1 MPVLSLSDLQVGPR
15 LEAMARQLSTL
26 PPGLVL
32 TAGQQRSG
40 KETTLIALARELTPP
55 DGGVTLLSDREGHL
69 DVHAPFPPR
78 WEPIVLSPTAAAWE
92 AALARHAVPGHL
104 VFVSTLNRDSAKA
117 AVEAAGRT
125 WVLAALD
132 TPGPDTVVLVA
143 GAVDATVDG
152 VDYEAFIERI
162 RCLWCQLLVPKLCPA
177 CAAPAT
183 LDAASLQYLLPGE
196 SNPPSCLQEVGC
208 EECGWRGTESLEGIA
223 DVMIFPPASR
233 RPLSAALLRDEP
245 FAPPADT
252 HASMQGHARELL
264 AAGRVGVRT
273 YRDMVRR
280 NPLLRAQGEVHRE
293 QDRSRRMGS
302 LFDKFLSP
310 EVKARLLENDQDAVI
325 KGESREVSCLFCD
338 IRGFTARAEVRD
350 PQALFAELNHYFA
363 EVVDAVL
370 SNGGTL
376 DKFIGDAVMAV
387 FGAPV
392 DQPDH
397 AQRAVE
403 CALAIRRRVED
414 LNAGRFRDMPIAV
427 GIGINTGRAAS
438 GCVGTDERME
448 YTVLGDAVNV
458 AARLESRAAA
468 GEILVGDATRRQLG
482 GRYALR
488 SVGALSLKGKAE
500 AVQAFAVVARA

>member
-1 MPVLSLSDLQVGPR
+1 MPVFSLSDLQLGSR

-26 PPGLVL
+26 PPGLIL
-32 TAGQQRSG
+32 TAGLQRSG

-92 AALARHAVPGHL
+92 AALARYAVPGHL
-104 VFVSTLNRDSAKA
+104 VFVATLNRDNAKA

-132 TPGPDTVVLVA
+132 TPFVGLDLA
-143 GAVDATVDG
+143 YALREAG
-152 VDYEAFIERI
+152 VDYEDFVDRI
-162 RCLWCQLLVPKLCPA
+162 RCTWCQLLVPKLCPA
-177 CAAPAT
+177 CATPAP
-183 LDAASLQYLLPGE
+183 LDATSLQYLLPGE
-196 SNPPSCLQEVGC
+196 SSAPSCFQEVGC
-208 EECGWRGTESLEGIA
+208 EACSWRGTESREGIA

-233 RPLSAALLRDEP
+233 RLLTAALLRDEP
-245 FAPPADT
+245 YAPPAET

-280 NPLLRAQGEVHRE
+280 NPLLRAKGDVHRE

-325 KGESREVSCLFCD
+325 KGEAREVSCLFCD

-350 PQALFAELNHYFA
+350 PQTLFAELNHYFA

-370 SNGGTL
+370 SHGGTL

-414 LNAGRFRDMPIAV
+414 LNAGRFHDMPIAV

-500 AVQAFAVVARA
+500 AVQAFAVEGRA